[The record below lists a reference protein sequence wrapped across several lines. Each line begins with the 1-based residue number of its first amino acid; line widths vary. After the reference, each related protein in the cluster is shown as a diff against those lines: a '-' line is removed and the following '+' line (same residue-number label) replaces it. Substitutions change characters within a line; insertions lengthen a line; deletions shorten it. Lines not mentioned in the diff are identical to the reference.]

1 MGFIGIFRGMG
12 KYFKIFRYPL
22 INKKVTSKK
31 LSQITLLCTS
41 FVGRHWEIYLRE
53 MEQDGTYGDQVTLQ
67 AISNICTIQICVLS
81 TLRVGADVEIQPQ
94 VNSSDNVQSYPQVFL
109 GHCG

>member
-1 MGFIGIFRGMG
+1 
-12 KYFKIFRYPL
+12 
-22 INKKVTSKK
+22 
-31 LSQITLLCTS
+31 
-41 FVGRHWEIYLRE
+41 